1 MIAFYLRKNDSRVRS
16 YRDNYLIS
24 LVDPCIIFPSNVQS
38 EEYVHKDAVAAHF
51 VREYLHFWRDKRE
64 SKK

>member
-24 LVDPCIIFPSNVQS
+24 LVDPCITFPSNVQS

-51 VREYLHFWRDKRE
+51 VQEY
-64 SKK
+64 